1 MGAGSSALV
10 WYAYRQFGLDL
21 DGNGG
26 ALVLPFD
33 LANSSQMELV
43 QVFGSTRTGCGT
55 DCFTEQAEN
64 KKERSAF
71 RGTFFAFTY
80 PYAGAQI

>member
-10 WYAYRQFGLDL
+10 WYAYQKFGLDL

-43 QVFGSTRTGCGT
+43 QVFGFDPDRLW
-55 DCFTEQAEN
+55 
-64 KKERSAF
+64 ERLF
-71 RGTFFAFTY
+71 Y
-80 PYAGAQI
+80 